1 MSLQVRNVSKEFEN
15 RKAISNISFNTESGE
30 IIGIL
35 GTSGCGKSTL
45 LRVVSGL
52 DPSYTGDVIIDGE
65 VCNHV
70 DKRVGFIFQQ
80 PRLMPW
86 LSVLDNVSFGLK
98 GEKEEQRSNAARYL
112 DLVGLK
118 GNEQDY
124 PKQLSGGMAQRVAI
138 ARALVT
144 SPQYLLLD
152 EPFSALDAFTKMKL
166 QDLLLEIWEAYKAT
180 ILLVTHD
187 VEEALYLCDRLII
200 LKGQPGRKEEEIVID
215 EPRPRSRGS
224 AKLAEYKEHIL
235 ERLELTTPVTEIG
248 GASI

>member
-15 RKAISNISFNTESGE
+15 RKAIENISFSTERGE

-45 LRVVSGL
+45 LRSVSGL
-52 DPSYTGDVIIDGE
+52 DTSYSGDVLLDGQ
-65 VCNHV
+65 VCRHV
-70 DKRVGFIFQQ
+70 DERLGFIFQQ

-86 LSVLDNVSFGLK
+86 LSVIENVSFGLNGRK
-98 GEKEEQRSNAARYL
+98 DEKQKNAARYL

-118 GNEQDY
+118 GNESDY

-144 SPQYLLLD
+144 SPEYLLLD

-166 QDLLLEIWEAYKAT
+166 QDLLLEIWEAYQTT

-200 LKGQPGRKEEEIVID
+200 LKGQPGTIDEELLID

-224 AKLAEYKEHIL
+224 AKLAAYKEHIL
-235 ERLELTTPVTEIG
+235 NRLELTTPVN
-248 GASI
+248 

>member
-1 MSLQVRNVSKEFEN
+1 MSLQIRNVSKEFES
-15 RKAISNISFNTESGE
+15 RKAISNISFHAESGE

-45 LRVVSGL
+45 LRAVSGL
-52 DPSYTGDVIIDGE
+52 DTSYTGDVIIDGE

-70 DKRVGFIFQQ
+70 DEKLGFIFQQ

-86 LSVLDNVSFGLK
+86 LSVIDNVSFGLK
-98 GEKEEQRSNAARYL
+98 GTKEEKRSSAAKYL

-118 GNEQDY
+118 GNEKDF

-166 QDLLLEIWEAYKAT
+166 QDLLLEIWES
-180 ILLVTHD
+180 LLMTLKKRYTFVTD
-187 VEEALYLCDRLII
+187 SSFLRV
-200 LKGQPGRKEEEIVID
+200 
-215 EPRPRSRGS
+215 S
-224 AKLAEYKEHIL
+224 L
-235 ERLELTTPVTEIG
+235 EG
-248 GASI
+248 KKKKS